1 MKCFCYETESAL
13 ILCVENVE
21 KKYKDTIR
29 AAYFQEID
37 HTFIKTFPKDANG
50 KELVEKNF
58 PVLGEAMFK
67 SESDWKKALLVFAEK
82 CSCSQVAWY
91 ITGSVSEALIG
102 VNINPHD
109 IDIVIHTK
117 DFYRLKNLFSD
128 FVVEPFSDLKD
139 TWVVRFFSRLCI
151 NGVMIDI
158 ASDESR
164 NFENHEYS
172 SVSWNGYEIFAE
184 PLHVRYQIELSRN
197 RTDRIKAIEEYRN
210 HTK

>member
-13 ILCVENVE
+13 ILCVENAE

-37 HTFIKTFPKDANG
+37 NVFIKTFPKDANG

-58 PVLGEAMFK
+58 PVLGESMFK
-67 SESDWKKALLVFAEK
+67 NESDWKEALLVFAEK

-109 IDIVIHTK
+109 IDIVVHTK

-158 ASDESR
+158 ASDENR

-172 SVSWNGYEIFAE
+172 SVTWNGYEIFIE
-184 PLHVRYQIELSRN
+184 PLHIRYQIELSRN

>member
-1 MKCFCYETESAL
+1 MKCFCYETESEL
-13 ILCVENVE
+13 ILCVENAE

-37 HTFIKTFPKDANG
+37 NVFIKTFPKDANG

-58 PVLGEAMFK
+58 PVLGESMFK
-67 SESDWKKALLVFAEK
+67 NESDWKEALQVFAEK
-82 CSCSQVAWY
+82 CSCSGVAWY

-109 IDIVIHTK
+109 IDIVVHTK